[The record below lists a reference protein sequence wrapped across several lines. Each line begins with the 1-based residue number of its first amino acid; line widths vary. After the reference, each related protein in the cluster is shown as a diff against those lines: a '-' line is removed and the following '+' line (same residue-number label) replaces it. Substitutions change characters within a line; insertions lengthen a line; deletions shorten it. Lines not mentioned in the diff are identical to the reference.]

1 MESKA
6 IIELTRYENLVK
18 ESFELEQSI
27 DECAHL
33 EETIK
38 KLKYLIFD
46 LCQDEYNLTKK
57 CKIIS
62 HGAGMKNTRRT
73 QMKTNSVFSELRE
86 INVNEH
92 VEKKNELSYLS
103 WAWAFDELF
112 KRYPSAKYEVKW
124 FDGKPYLYDPVAG
137 YMVFTSITVKGQT
150 KDMWLPVINY
160 DYMAMKD
167 KPYQYSFRKWNKS
180 LKKYEY
186 ITKTCEAVNMFEINF
201 SSSHQRLLSAVRM
214 RQRLKYSKRTS
225 LLTFFLF
232 FFISNRCLWFST
244 WPKSY

>member
-1 MESKA
+1 MTA
-6 IIELTRYENLVK
+6 
-18 ESFELEQSI
+18 
-27 DECAHL
+27 
-33 EETIK
+33 
-38 KLKYLIFD
+38 
-46 LCQDEYNLTKK
+46 
-57 CKIIS
+57 
-62 HGAGMKNTRRT
+62 
-73 QMKTNSVFSELRE
+73 NSVFSELRE

-124 FDGKPYLYDPVAG
+124 FDGKPYLYDPIAG

-150 KDMWLPVINY
+150 KEMWLPVINY

-186 ITKTCEAVNMFEINF
+186 ITKTCEAVNMFEINKTIMRCLVKNIGMF
-201 SSSHQRLLSAVRM
+201 GLGLYLFAGEDEPYSDDEDHVVSKDNQLPDDETTMQLLSLVAQNRT
-214 RQRLKYSKRTS
+214 RLTELGIDVMEMNAQILEKAKVKTQDLGCITS
-225 LLTFFLF
+225 TRDLVKL
-232 FFISNRCLWFST
+232 NRLYCEMIAE
-244 WPKSY
+244 KEKQNG